1 MVIATVGGVRPGVL
15 PVTIREI
22 VPPLAVKLTVV
33 AVVRGKVGVKRTVTV
48 CDAPAP
54 TRLNGLP
61 ATILNGAEADAAP
74 ETVPPAVFCTV
85 KVRSAKPPRI
95 TVPKLTMPVGFTA
108 NSNCAAALPTGLAQ
122 ALSLP
127 LVSTAVTET

>member
-61 ATILNGAEADAAP
+61 ATILNGAEADAQQNWMRLDVGAEIIKNRDCGFIGPVEIMQQQDGRTSLQTAHHFPREQIP
-74 ETVPPAVFCTV
+74 EPA
-85 KVRSAKPPRI
+85 RS
-95 TVPKLTMPVGFTA
+95 GFIRR
-108 NSNCAAALPTGLAQ
+108 LQ
-122 ALSLP
+122 
-127 LVSTAVTET
+127 